1 MAEYLNFRYW
11 AIKALKSIAGSRSRV
26 SISSG
31 ELAKYMGISQ
41 QSASRMILELLKQGL
56 ITRQMNGRRQE
67 IEITPKGLEI
77 LLKEYTDLGILV
89 EKQAKMNLSG
99 IVQSGLGE
107 GRYYISRKFYV
118 IQFQEKLGYVPYLG
132 TLNVRID
139 QSSEL
144 SLRKLRSMD
153 GIHIDGFVTED
164 RTYGPVKCFT
174 GKIGGVQ
181 CAVIFPERSV
191 YSDVMEII
199 SPVYLREKLSLA
211 DGQRVTVEIE
221 GPFN

>member
-11 AIKALKSIAGSRSRV
+11 ALKAVKSIAGTRPRV

-41 QSASRMILELLKQGL
+41 QSASRMILDLLKEGL

-67 IEITPKGLEI
+67 IEITPRGMEI
-77 LLKEYTDLGILV
+77 LLREYADLGVLL
-89 EKQAKMNLSG
+89 EKQVSMNLSG
-99 IVQSGLGE
+99 TVQSGLGE

-132 TLNVRID
+132 TLNVKID

-153 GIHIDGFVTED
+153 GIHIDGFITED
-164 RTYGPVKCFT
+164 RTYGPVKCFR
-174 GKIGGVQ
+174 GKISGIQ

-199 SPVYLREKLSLA
+199 SPVYLRERLSLV
-211 DGQRVTVEIE
+211 DGQKITVEID